1 MKFMSTRKHPKNAK
15 NKIKVQQDTAVSKP
29 SYGGGAVCKT
39 SYKTAIIHS
48 FNKHLLNISCCQVI
62 FTRPWGQRY
71 VQNTIFYPQEVSQ
84 VEKKIIY

>member
-1 MKFMSTRKHPKNAK
+1 MSIRKYQKNVQ
-15 NKIKVQQDTAVSKP
+15 NKRKIQQEFAVSKP
-29 SYGGGAVCKT
+29 YGGGVCKT
-39 SYKTAIIHS
+39 NYKTAIIHS
-48 FNKHLLNISCCQVI
+48 FNKHLLNISYCQVI